1 MKKQKQ
7 TKETL
12 LQYIYDYGFNNTCKD
27 WDITEEQLNKVLYPV
42 NDSNPRIKN
51 INTNSVIIKAEVV
64 NIITKNYSRMWT
76 KYVKN
81 IDNLSMGQ
89 TTEDIFHN
97 TLLKVMEELSEINEK
112 EVLEYINYKFKMVH
126 FQTKQNQKEL
136 YKYQTYIEDA
146 NIELC

>member
-1 MKKQKQ
+1 
-7 TKETL
+7 
-12 LQYIYDYGFNNTCKD
+12 
-27 WDITEEQLNKVLYPV
+27 VLYPV